1 MKDIEREVR
10 EGIAL
15 ENQCLKKLDFLRNEL
30 IPVYGNL
37 TLKEV
42 EESLWNQYL
51 KFHNKVTNYFKDE

>member
-1 MKDIEREVR
+1 MKDVEREVR

-30 IPVYGNL
+30 MPYGNL

-51 KFHNKVTNYFKDE
+51 KFHDKVTNYFKDE